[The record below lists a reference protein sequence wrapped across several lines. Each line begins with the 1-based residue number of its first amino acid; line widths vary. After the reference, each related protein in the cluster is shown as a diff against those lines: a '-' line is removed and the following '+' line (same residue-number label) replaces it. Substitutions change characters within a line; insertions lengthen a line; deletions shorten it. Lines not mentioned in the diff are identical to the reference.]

1 MTPLAPAER
10 LAKVLR
16 RRVVA
21 DVPSLSRALSGRSS
35 RSIFRDLSRL
45 DHLVSYT
52 DAGRF
57 FALREVASFDED
69 GLWLR
74 RDVGFSRHGT
84 LKDTAAVLVEG
95 SAAGR
100 THEELEG
107 RVHVRVHNAL
117 LELVHERRI
126 RRETLGGVYVYV
138 SADAVHGAAQIEAR
152 RRLLAV
158 PASAGP
164 LAAVVVVE
172 VLAEVIHGAR
182 ARGSPEE
189 VAAGLAARG
198 VAVTVA
204 DVERVLREH
213 GIQKKGLR
221 SRSRRSPR

>member
-1 MTPLAPAER
+1 MIPLAPVEQ

-21 DVPSLSRALSGRSS
+21 DMPSLCRALSGRSS
-35 RSIFRDLSRL
+35 RSLFRDLARV

-52 DAGRF
+52 HAGRF
-57 FALREVASFDED
+57 FALREAASFDED

-84 LKDTAAVLVEG
+84 LKDTAAVLVG
-95 SAAGR
+95 DSAAGR
-100 THEELEG
+100 THAELEG
-107 RVHVRVHNAL
+107 RVRVRVHNAL
-117 LELVHERRI
+117 LELVRERRI
-126 RRETLGGVYVYV
+126 RRETLGGVYVY
-138 SADAVHGAAQIEAR
+138 AAAAAAHGAAQIAAR

-164 LAAVVVVE
+164 LASVVVVE
-172 VLAEVIHGAR
+172 VLVEVIHGAR

-189 VAAGLAARG
+189 IAAGLAARG

-213 GIQKKGLR
+213 GIQKKGRR